1 MRRTAARILLAA
13 LCLAALRSDVWAA
26 DAAAAVPTA
35 AELANQALEECEAG
49 RRATERSV
57 REKHFV
63 NGQTLAERAV
73 VLDDKNA
80 EAHFAVFCNMGEYMR
95 LDGES
100 ISSVLQLNR
109 LTGELDKAI
118 ELRPDYGDALAAKG
132 TMLVRLPR
140 LLGGDAAKGE
150 EMLRQV
156 ARQDPNAFTTRIMLA
171 KQCHA
176 RGEDREAMEFA
187 QRALQIARD
196 QGRAD
201 KIATAE
207 ATLTEL
213 GAGSR

>member
-1 MRRTAARILLAA
+1 MRRTAARILLAT
-13 LCLAALRSDVWAA
+13 LCLVLLRGNGWAA

-35 AELANQALEECEAG
+35 AELAKQSLAECEAG

-57 REKHFV
+57 REHHFV
-63 NGQTLAERAV
+63 KGQALGERAV
-73 VLDDKNA
+73 ALDDNDA

-109 LTGELDKAI
+109 LIAELDKAI
-118 ELRPDYGDALAAKG
+118 ALRPDYGDALAAKG
-132 TMLVRLPR
+132 TFLVRLPR
-140 LLGGDAAKGE
+140 LLGGDAVKGE

-156 ARQDPNAFTTRIMLA
+156 ARQDPNAFTTRITLA
-171 KQCHA
+171 KHCHA
-176 RGEDREAMEFA
+176 RGDDREAVEFA
-187 QRALQIARD
+187 RRALQIARE

-213 GAGSR
+213 GAADR